1 MGEAT
6 EMSPHPEQASIASAS
21 KDALSLKRRSDREV
35 DLLVA
40 GAGAGGMAAALVGA
54 LEGLEVLL
62 CEATAQ
68 VGGTSATAAGT
79 LWIPGNRQSLA
90 AGFSDS
96 ADQAETYLDAIIGE
110 GTNRHL
116 RAAFLRSGPDVID
129 YFAARSGVKF
139 RPCGRHPDYRSNQ
152 RGAAVAGRAI
162 IPEPFDGRLLGRD
175 FERVRP
181 PIDEFMVMGGM
192 MVGKDDIPRLVG
204 RFRSLGNFTHSVRLL
219 ARYLA
224 DRTRFSRGTRLVMG
238 NALVARLYHSLRDRR
253 VPILF
258 ETAIENLLGGPDG
271 VSGAVLRAGGERIM
285 VRARRGVVL
294 ATGGYAHNPGF
305 RAAFMP
311 EAGRPRSMA
320 VSSDTGDGIALG
332 QRIGA
337 RIAPGDHR
345 SGGFWS
351 PVSVT
356 RRRDG
361 SDGLFPHLVL
371 DRAKP
376 GIVAVNAA
384 GRRFVNEACSYHDFV
399 EAMFESHKTAPTMP
413 AYLICEASFV
423 RRYGLGAI
431 YPGTRSLA
439 RFERSGYVVCAES
452 IDALAR
458 RISVDATGLA
468 DTVRRANEFARTGI
482 DLDFG
487 KGETE
492 LNRFNGDPD
501 HRPNPCLGAIEVPPF
516 CALAV
521 WPAEIACSTGLATD
535 EDARVLGQS
544 GRPIPGLY
552 ACGNDMASIMQGVY
566 AGPGITLGPALVFA
580 YRAARHAAANRTAV
594 TGLGES
600 ATPAARSSA
609 EVIRP

>member
-1 MGEAT
+1 
-6 EMSPHPEQASIASAS
+6 
-21 KDALSLKRRSDREV
+21 LSTAARPGDTPGREV

-40 GAGAGGMAAALVGA
+40 GAGAGGMAAALVA
-54 LEGLEVLL
+54 VLEGLEVLL
-62 CEATAQ
+62 CEASPQ
-68 VGGTSATAAGT
+68 VGGTAAISAGT

-96 ADQAETYLDAIIGE
+96 AEDAETYLDAIVGL

-116 RAAFLRSGPDVID
+116 RAAFLRTGPEAID
-129 YFAARSGVKF
+129 YLEARSDVVF

-181 PIDEFMVMGGM
+181 PIDEFMIFGGM
-192 MVGKDDIPRLVG
+192 MVGKDDISRLLG
-204 RFRSLGNFTHSVRLL
+204 RYRSLGNFVQTSKLL

-224 DRTRFSRGTRLVMG
+224 DRLSYSRGTRLVMG
-238 NALVARLYHSLRDRR
+238 NALVARLYHSLRRR
-253 VPILF
+253 NVPILF
-258 ETAIENLLGGPDG
+258 ETSIEDLIGGTDG
-271 VSGAVLRAGGERIM
+271 VTGAVLRSGGERVA

-294 ATGGYAHNPGF
+294 STGGYAHNASL

-320 VSSDTGDGIALG
+320 VPSNRGDGVALG
-332 QRIGA
+332 RGIGA
-337 RIAPGDHR
+337 RIAPEQHC

-356 RRRDG
+356 RRADG
-361 SDGLFPHLVL
+361 SSGLFPHLVL

-376 GIVAVNAA
+376 GLIAVNAA
-384 GRRFVNEACSYHDFV
+384 GRRFVNEADSYHDFV
-399 EAMFESHKTAPTMP
+399 EAMLAAHKTVPSIP
-413 AYLICEASFV
+413 AYLICEADFV

-431 YPGTRSLA
+431 HPGRRSLA
-439 RFERSGYVVCAES
+439 AFERSGYLVCAAS
-452 IDALAR
+452 IDELAQ
-458 RISVDATGLA
+458 RISVDAAGLRES
-468 DTVRRANEFARTGI
+468 VRRANEFARTGV

-492 LNRFNGDPD
+492 LNRFNGDPG
-501 HRPNPCLGAIEVPPF
+501 HAPNPCLGPIETPPF
-516 CALAV
+516 CALQV

-535 EDARVLGQS
+535 EDARVLDHD

-580 YRAARHAAANRTAV
+580 YRAARHAAARA
-594 TGLGES
+594 GHAIEADGK
-600 ATPAARSSA
+600 ATVA
-609 EVIRP
+609 

>member
-1 MGEAT
+1 VSAT
-6 EMSPHPEQASIASAS
+6 P
-21 KDALSLKRRSDREV
+21 DREV

-40 GAGAGGMAAALVGA
+40 GAGAGGMSAALVAA
-54 LEGLEVLL
+54 LEGLDVLL
-62 CEATAQ
+62 CEASAQ

-79 LWIPGNRQSLA
+79 LWIPGNRQSVV

-96 ADQAETYLDAIIGE
+96 ADEAEIYLDAIIAD
-110 GTNRHL
+110 GTSRHL
-116 RAAFLRSGPDVID
+116 RAAFLRSGPDVIN
-129 YFAARSGVKF
+129 YFAARSDVIF

-181 PIDEFMVMGGM
+181 PIDEFMVLGGM
-192 MVGKDDIPRLVG
+192 MVGKDDIPRLLG
-204 RFRSLGNFTHSVRLL
+204 RFQSLRNFAHSATLV
-219 ARYLA
+219 ARYLT
-224 DRTRFSRGTRLVMG
+224 DRLRYSRGTRLVMG
-238 NALVARLYHSLRDRR
+238 NALVARLLYSLKQSR

-258 ETAIENLLGGPDG
+258 GTAIEDLLGGAEG
-271 VSGAVLRAGGERIM
+271 VTGAVLRAGNERIT

-294 ATGGYAHNPGF
+294 ATGGFAHNAGF

-311 EAGRPRSMA
+311 EAGRARSMA
-320 VSSDTGDGIALG
+320 VASDTGDGIALG
-332 QRIGA
+332 ERIGA
-337 RIAPGDHR
+337 RIAPGAHR
-345 SGGFWS
+345 SGAFWS

-361 SDGLFPHLVL
+361 SNGLFPHLVM

-376 GIVAVNAA
+376 GLIAVNAA

-399 EAMFESHKTAPTMP
+399 EAMLESHKTVPTMP
-413 AYLICEASFV
+413 AYLVCEADFV

-431 YPGTRSLA
+431 HPGTRSLA
-439 RFERSGYVVCAES
+439 AFERSGYLVCAES

-458 RISVDATGLA
+458 RISVDAAGL
-468 DTVRRANEFARTGI
+468 RESIHRANGFARTGV

-487 KGETE
+487 KGEIE
-492 LNRFNGDPD
+492 LNRFNGDPS
-501 HRPNPCLGAIEVPPF
+501 HGPNPCLGAIERSPF

-535 EDARVLGQS
+535 EDARVLGQD

-580 YRAARHAAANRTAV
+580 YRAARHAAVSVAAV
-594 TGLGES
+594 TAPTES
-600 ATPAARSSA
+600 ATSATRSPA
-609 EVIRP
+609 EGMRP

>member
-1 MGEAT
+1 MNNPNP
-6 EMSPHPEQASIASAS
+6 PHPEPARSAES
-21 KDALSLKRRSDREV
+21 KDAQRPIPRQV
-35 DLLVA
+35 DLLIA
-40 GAGAGGMAAALVGA
+40 GAGAAGMAAALAGA
-54 LEGLEVLL
+54 LERLEVLV
-62 CEATAQ
+62 CEASTQ

-96 ADQAETYLDAIIGE
+96 ADDAETYLDAIIGD

-116 RAAFLRSGPDVID
+116 RSAFLRTGPDAID
-129 YFAARSGVKF
+129 YFAARSEVKF

-162 IPEPFDGRLLGRD
+162 IPEPFDGRLLGHD

-181 PIDEFMVMGGM
+181 PIEEFMLLGGM
-192 MVGKDDIPRLVG
+192 MVGKDDIAHLLG
-204 RFRSLGNFTHSVRLL
+204 RFRSRANFAHAAKLL

-224 DRTRFSRGTRLVMG
+224 DRLRFSRGTRLVMG
-238 NALVARLYHSLRDRR
+238 NALVARLFYSLKQRR

-271 VSGAVLRAGGERIM
+271 ITGAILRAGGERIR

-294 ATGGYAHNPGF
+294 ATGGFAHNSSF

-311 EAGRPRSMA
+311 GAGRARSMA
-320 VSSDTGDGIALG
+320 VSSDTGDGIVLG

-337 RIAPGDHR
+337 RIAPGEHR

-361 SDGLFPHLVL
+361 SNGLFPHLVL

-376 GIVAVNAA
+376 GLVAVNAA

-399 EAMFESHKTAPTMP
+399 EAMFASHETVPTMP
-413 AYLICEASFV
+413 AYLICEARFV

-431 YPGTRSLA
+431 HPGTRSLTP
-439 RFERSGYVVCAES
+439 FERSGYLVCAES
-452 IDALAR
+452 IDALAQ
-458 RISVDATGLA
+458 RISVDAAGLA
-468 DTVRRANEFARTGI
+468 DTIGRANAFARTGV

-492 LNRFNGDPD
+492 LNRFNGDLD
-501 HRPNPCLGAIEVPPF
+501 HRPNPCLGPIEEPPF

-535 EDARVLGQS
+535 EDACVLGQD

-580 YRAARHAAANRTAV
+580 YRAARHAAANRAAV
-594 TGLGES
+594 TARGES

-609 EVIRP
+609 EGIRP

>member
-1 MGEAT
+1 
-6 EMSPHPEQASIASAS
+6 
-21 KDALSLKRRSDREV
+21 
-35 DLLVA
+35 
-40 GAGAGGMAAALVGA
+40 MAAALVGA

-62 CEATAQ
+62 CEASAQ

-90 AGFSDS
+90 AGFTDS
-96 ADQAETYLDAIIGE
+96 AEQAESYLESIIGD

-116 RAAFLRSGPDVID
+116 RAAFLRTGPDAID
-129 YFAARSGVKF
+129 YFAARSEVKF

-181 PIDEFMVMGGM
+181 PIEEFMVLGGM

-204 RFRSLGNFTHSVRLL
+204 RFRSLGNFAHAAKLL
-219 ARYLA
+219 ARHLG
-224 DRTRFSRGTRLVMG
+224 DRLRFSRGTRLVMG
-238 NALVARLYHSLRDRR
+238 NALVARLYHSLRQRN
-253 VPILF
+253 VPILL
-258 ETAIENLLGGPDG
+258 ETAIDELLPGPDG
-271 VSGAVLRAGGERIM
+271 VTGAVLRSGRERIT

-294 ATGGYAHNPGF
+294 ATGGFAHNAGF

-311 EAGRPRSMA
+311 EAGRARSMA
-320 VSSDTGDGIALG
+320 VATDTGDGIALG

-337 RIAPGDHR
+337 RIAPGEHR

-356 RRRDG
+356 PRKDG
-361 SDGLFPHLVL
+361 SSGLFPHLVL

-376 GIVAVNAA
+376 GLIAVNGA

-399 EAMFESHKTAPTMP
+399 EAMFESHKTVPTMP
-413 AYLICEASFV
+413 AYLICEADFV

-431 YPGTRSLA
+431 HPGTRSLA
-439 RFERSGYVVCAES
+439 AFERGGYLVCADNIE
-452 IDALAR
+452 ALAR
-458 RISVDATGLA
+458 RIAVDAAGLA
-468 DTVRRANEFARTGI
+468 DTIRRANDFARTGI

-492 LNRFNGDPD
+492 LNRFNGDPN
-501 HRPNPCLGAIEVPPF
+501 HGPNPCLGPIATPPF

-535 EDARVLGQS
+535 EDARVLDRN
-544 GRPIPGLY
+544 GRAIPGLY

-580 YRAARHAAANRTAV
+580 YRAARHAAANVGAV
-594 TGLGES
+594 TARDES
-600 ATPAARSSA
+600 ATPAPASLA
-609 EVIRP
+609 QGTNP

>member
-1 MGEAT
+1 LNKHNAL
-6 EMSPHPEQASIASAS
+6 HPEPARSAES
-21 KDALSLKRRSDREV
+21 KDAPREIEV

-54 LEGLEVLL
+54 LEGLDVLL
-62 CEATAQ
+62 CEASGQ
-68 VGGTSATAAGT
+68 VGGTSATSAGT

-96 ADQAETYLDAIIGE
+96 AADAETYLDAIIGE

-116 RAAFLRSGPDVID
+116 RAAFLRTGPDAID
-129 YFAARSGVKF
+129 YFAARSDVVF

-162 IPEPFDGRLLGRD
+162 IPEPFDGRRLGRD
-175 FERVRP
+175 FERLRP

-192 MVGKDDIPRLVG
+192 MIGKDDIPRLVG
-204 RFRSLGNFTHSVRLL
+204 RFRSLGNFVHSARLL

-224 DRTRFSRGTRLVMG
+224 DRLRFGRGTRLVMG
-238 NALVARLYHSLRDRR
+238 NALVARLYHSLRERR
-253 VPILF
+253 VAILF
-258 ETAIENLLGGPDG
+258 ETAIEALIGDAGD
-271 VSGAVLRAGGERIM
+271 VTGAMLRSGGERIR
-285 VRARRGVVL
+285 VRVRRGVVL
-294 ATGGYAHNPGF
+294 ATGGYAHNAGF

-311 EAGRPRSMA
+311 EACRARSMA
-320 VSSDTGDGIALG
+320 VATDGGDGIALG

-337 RIAPGDHR
+337 RVAPGEHR
-345 SGGFWS
+345 SGAFWS

-361 SDGLFPHLVL
+361 STGLFPHLVL

-376 GIVAVNAA
+376 GLIAVNAA

-399 EAMFESHKTAPTMP
+399 EAMLDSHKSVPTVP
-413 AYLICEASFV
+413 AYLICEAGFV

-431 YPGTRSLA
+431 HPGTRSLG
-439 RFERSGYVVCAES
+439 RFERGGYVVCAPT

-458 RISVDATGLA
+458 RISVDAAGLRE
-468 DTVRRANEFARTGI
+468 TIRRANEFARTGA

-492 LNRFNGDPD
+492 LNRFNGDPS
-501 HRPNPCLGAIEVPPF
+501 HGPNPCLGPIETPPF

-535 EDARVLGQS
+535 EDARVLDGD

-580 YRAARHAAANRTAV
+580 YRLARHAAAGGAV
-594 TGLGES
+594 TASGES
-600 ATPAARSSA
+600 ATSASRIPAQGTQS
-609 EVIRP
+609 

>member
-1 MGEAT
+1 
-6 EMSPHPEQASIASAS
+6 MSPAP
-21 KDALSLKRRSDREV
+21 DREV
-35 DLLVA
+35 DLLIA

-62 CEATAQ
+62 CEASAK

-96 ADQAETYLDAIIGE
+96 AEDAETYLDAIIGD
-110 GTNRHL
+110 GANRHL
-116 RAAFLRSGPDVID
+116 RAAFLRTGPDAID
-129 YFAARSGVKF
+129 YFAARSDVKF

-152 RGAAVAGRAI
+152 PGAAVAGRAI

-181 PIDEFMVMGGM
+181 PIDEFMVLGGM
-192 MVGKDDIPRLVG
+192 MVGKDDIPHLLG
-204 RFRSLGNFTHSVRLL
+204 RFRSFRNFFHSATLLG
-219 ARYLA
+219 RYLA
-224 DRTRFSRGTRLVMG
+224 DRICFSRGTRLVMG
-238 NALVARLYHSLRDRR
+238 NALVARLYYSLRQQR

-258 ETAIENLLGGPDG
+258 ETAIEDLVHGPDG
-271 VSGAVLRAGGERIM
+271 VTGAVLRSRGERST

-294 ATGGYAHNPGF
+294 ATGGYAHNAGF

-311 EAGRPRSMA
+311 EAGRARSMA
-320 VSSDTGDGIALG
+320 VSTDAGDGIALG

-337 RIAPGDHR
+337 RIAPGEHR

-361 SDGLFPHLVL
+361 STGLFPHLVL

-376 GIVAVNAA
+376 GLVAVNAA

-399 EAMFESHKTAPTMP
+399 EAMFASHQTAPTMP
-413 AYLICEASFV
+413 ADLICEAGFV
-423 RRYGLGAI
+423 ERYGLGAI
-431 YPGTRSLA
+431 HPGTRSLA
-439 RFERSGYVVCAES
+439 RFERSGYLVCAPTIE
-452 IDALAR
+452 ALAG
-458 RISVDATGLA
+458 RISVDAAGLA
-468 DTVRRANEFARTGI
+468 DTIRRANDFARTGV

-492 LNRFNGDPD
+492 LNRFNGDPN
-501 HRPNPCLGAIEVPPF
+501 HGPNPCLGPIAAPPF

-535 EDARVLGQS
+535 EDARVLDRD

-580 YRAARHAAANRTAV
+580 YRAARHAAAANRATA
-594 TGLGES
+594 
-600 ATPAARSSA
+600 P
-609 EVIRP
+609 